1 MKSKKLC
8 YVLVGLSL
16 LLPYK
21 SADASL
27 FDPEISSGTYSFFDN
42 CSNNFEELL
51 RKSRN
56 IATPSQEIL
65 IDEGLQ
71 EHPLFWEYESGFTI
85 YDLSRER
92 GFVLLYRGSN
102 ISYLQLENKVAIKS
116 SEFNSVNPFRPLL
129 CRNFETFLKE
139 SNFGN

>member
-8 YVLVGLSL
+8 SILVSLSL

-21 SADASL
+21 SVDASL
-27 FDPEISSGTYSFFDN
+27 FDSSISSRTDFHFDN

-51 RKSRN
+51 RRSRS
-56 IATPSQEIL
+56 IASLSQEML

-85 YDLSRER
+85 YDTSKEI
-92 GFVLLYRGSN
+92 GFVLLYRKGN
-102 ISYLQLENKVAIKS
+102 ISYLQLENEIAIKS
-116 SEFNSVNPFRPLL
+116 STFDLEIPFRPFL
-129 CRNFETFLKE
+129 CRDFETFLRE
-139 SNFGN
+139 SNYDN